1 MRSSSSLG
9 WQFCH
14 KFCPSGV
21 RAPVGLRPQAPTA
34 GYRVAVSMG
43 SWCRSVLRGWDESRK
58 INKSASPL
66 PPFPFVPSTRQGLYL
81 YAQSATPRSS
91 RSWRCLVAAPGAF
104 GLAPRGDLVLAYAL
118 PSPARQPPPALPL
131 HACVHAL
138 FGRMVVD
145 LNSPVNGWRAH
156 LVDSLTP
163 GPTDT
168 TN

>member
-58 INKSASPL
+58 INKSASLPPRSPL
-66 PPFPFVPSTRQGLYL
+66 PPFPFVPSVTRQGLYL
-81 YAQSATPRSS
+81 CAQSAMPRSS

-104 GLAPRGDLVLAYAL
+104 GLELHGVILYWLT
-118 PSPARQPPPALPL
+118 PSPPRHANLHPPSPSTR
-131 HACVHAL
+131 ACTRFSAAW
-138 FGRMVVD
+138 
-145 LNSPVNGWRAH
+145 SW
-156 LVDSLTP
+156 T
-163 GPTDT
+163 
-168 TN
+168 